1 MIEKKKIFGK
11 LDNRLFFTTKFVK
24 AGNRQ
29 AKSTHRSIM
38 FVGCI
43 GLKHGKKNQME
54 ILSLYR
60 FRVLLKSKTRNE
72 TMTIFRWFSLLFC

>member
-29 AKSTHRSIM
+29 AKSTHRGIM

-43 GLKHGKKNQME
+43 GLNHGKKIKWKSCPFIDFE
-54 ILSLYR
+54 YR
-60 FRVLLKSKTRNE
+60 
-72 TMTIFRWFSLLFC
+72 